1 MRNASTA
8 HKETNERL
16 ELLKAEGAYL
26 LMALN
31 SGRSAEHARL
41 RMIDEKI
48 KSLSGQLRPQ
58 RYVSSR

>member
-1 MRNASTA
+1 MKNASTA